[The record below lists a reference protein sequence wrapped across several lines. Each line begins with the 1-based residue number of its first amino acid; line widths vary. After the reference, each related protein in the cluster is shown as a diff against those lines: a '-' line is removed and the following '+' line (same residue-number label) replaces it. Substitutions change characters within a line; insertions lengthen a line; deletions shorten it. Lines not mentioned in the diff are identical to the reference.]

1 MYIVCFGPD
10 ADVDADGYVGADV
23 DDNAYVDADAY
34 VDVDIDAEHTSNTY
48 LTLIS
53 TITFEGLISILE
65 NTP

>member
-10 ADVDADGYVGADV
+10 ADVDA

-34 VDVDIDAEHTSNTY
+34 VDVDIDAERTSSTY

-53 TITFEGLISILE
+53 TITFEGPISILE